1 VNGQEENEFGAKML
15 QNNTQ
20 VIDIKG
26 NIVLN

>member
-1 VNGQEENEFGAKML
+1 VNGQEENEFRAKIL

-20 VIDIKG
+20 VVDTKG